1 MGRSILVAQD
11 QAASFLWG
19 ADIAHAVETGAD
31 DRDRSFELGRAVARG
46 ELGHACGAFDGDI
59 GGDLTQQPTR
69 DQHTASPVALGERRR
84 QAQPKL
90 LSLIVVVID
99 GRKLIGEQARRLFK
113 TQASGDEKV
122 GEQRVAQ
129 PVAIASAGALGA
141 VRGEAAQADLAEN
154 VVVVHRDEPH
164 IRPPGDTFIGVVAR
178 RDHATT
184 ATLRRSPHGAAA
196 ERRVGDQPLL
206 LAPAVEAIEAGDSP
220 VPACRRDPVIGLV
233 AASLTMIGIDIV
245 AGRSPHGLAA
255 GIEKAEPDRNI
266 IGVGAK
272 RVPRADPRQR
282 QVEKE
287 AIQIGI
293 IERVAAQD

>member
-1 MGRSILVAQD
+1 M
-11 QAASFLWG
+11 W
-19 ADIAHAVETGAD
+19 
-31 DRDRSFELGRAVARG
+31 DR
-46 ELGHACGAFDGDI
+46 
-59 GGDLTQQPTR
+59 
-69 DQHTASPVALGERRR
+69 HTASPVAVGGRRR
-84 QAQPKL
+84 QARPKL

-99 GRKLIGEQARRLFK
+99 GRKLSGGQARRLFK

-184 ATLRRSPHGAAA
+184 ATLRRSPHGAAVK
-196 ERRVGDQPLL
+196 RRVGDQTLL

-220 VPACRRDPVIGLV
+220 VPARSEEPV
-233 AASLTMIGIDIV
+233 
-245 AGRSPHGLAA
+245 
-255 GIEKAEPDRNI
+255 
-266 IGVGAK
+266 
-272 RVPRADPRQR
+272 
-282 QVEKE
+282 
-287 AIQIGI
+287 
-293 IERVAAQD
+293 